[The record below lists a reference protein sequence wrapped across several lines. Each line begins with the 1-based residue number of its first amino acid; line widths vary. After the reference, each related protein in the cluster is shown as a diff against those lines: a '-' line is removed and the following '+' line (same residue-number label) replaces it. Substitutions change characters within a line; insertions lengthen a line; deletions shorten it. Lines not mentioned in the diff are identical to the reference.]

1 MVFQTLFSLLNR
13 KKRTGSWI
21 KIWGNNSHLMCNQP
35 FYRVFEVWIE
45 WARIWTIKQHHLS
58 SGNSKTF
65 WWSRLMRESG
75 LLLSI
80 FFFSYQAHLH
90 ISDYLLSSVTLG
102 CALFLSKL
110 GFSIFV
116 NVLLYPSLNQLFS
129 DLCFSQPAGQKVS
142 GDITL
147 CYAPRW
153 YTHR

>member
-1 MVFQTLFSLLNR
+1 MGADLDNKTTSFIQWKFKNF
-13 KKRTGSWI
+13 
-21 KIWGNNSHLMCNQP
+21 LMKP
-35 FYRVFEVWIE
+35 TIERVGTSAE
-45 WARIWTIKQHHLS
+45 H
-58 SGNSKTF
+58 
-65 WWSRLMRESG
+65 
-75 LLLSI
+75 
-80 FFFSYQAHLH
+80 FFSYQAHLH

-147 CYAPRW
+147 RYGPR
-153 YTHR
+153 